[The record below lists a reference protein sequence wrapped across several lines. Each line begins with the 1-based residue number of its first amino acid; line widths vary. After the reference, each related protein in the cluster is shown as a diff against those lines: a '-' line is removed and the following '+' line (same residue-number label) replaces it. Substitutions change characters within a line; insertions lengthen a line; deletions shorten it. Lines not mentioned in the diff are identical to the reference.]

1 MEKIKNYLGLAQ
13 NAGYLIIGSDKLDG
27 YDKKL
32 YLILIDKN
40 AGNSSLKV
48 AKRQQA
54 RGVEVHFVDELELLI
69 NIKNCKIV
77 GIKNKGISEQIKKF
91 LIKEN

>member
-1 MEKIKNYLGLAQ
+1 MGLAQ